1 MSANSDDA
9 HKENYPPILKF
20 VSSERAFLL
29 AIVAPVSPYRVSP
42 TRSVRASLGFAEE
55 HFVQDFVEEV
65 HSSGVPQEE
74 RVLHLLLHSPGGLE
88 DSSFAIAKCLRRNFG
103 RVVTYVPHIAASGAT
118 VIAMPSDEIVLGEI
132 SRLSPIDVQVYGP
145 RGPRSALSVVRG
157 VEEMN
162 RRYARIREEDIP
174 YPHKALIESV
184 DLATWDEM
192 RCFLLLSQG
201 YATDLLKM
209 GGFVP
214 DKAEEI
220 SKQLVYGY
228 PAHETVIDLEEARKV
243 GLRAV
248 SAAERK
254 APWGLMSE
262 WYTRYLFT
270 DSPIHHVRFALPERS
285 HNNRAKPSRV
295 RREKKG

>member
-1 MSANSDDA
+1 M
-9 HKENYPPILKF
+9 
-20 VSSERAFLL
+20 L
-29 AIVAPVSPYRVSP
+29 AVVAPVSPYRVSP
-42 TRSVRASLGFAEE
+42 TRAVRASLGFAEE
-55 HFVQDFVEEV
+55 HFVQDFIEAVHESKVERE
-65 HSSGVPQEE
+65 Q

-88 DSSFAIAKCLRRNFG
+88 DSSFAIAKCIRRNFG
-103 RVVTYVPHIAASGAT
+103 KVITYVPHIAASGAT

-162 RRYARIREEDIP
+162 RRYARIRQEDIP

-201 YATDLLKM
+201 YARDLLRM
-209 GGFVP
+209 GGFEEE
-214 DKAEEI
+214 KAKQI
-220 SKQLVYGY
+220 SRQLVYGY

-248 SAAERK
+248 SAADRK
-254 APWGLMSE
+254 TAWAMMTE
-262 WYTRYLFT
+262 WYSQYLFV
-270 DSPIHHVRFALPERS
+270 DSPTHHVRFALPVGS
-285 HNNRAKPSRV
+285 HNNGGKA
-295 RREKKG
+295 RERKEGKKK